1 MRQAIIFFVRWIY
14 MYNVNDSVLYG
25 KQGVCKIKDIVTEN
39 FTGKPVEYYTLE
51 PTFSDNTVI
60 YVPVENEELVAKM
73 HKILSAEEIDR
84 LIDEVKGTDTIWY
97 DDEKERKAKYNEIIS
112 KGDRKELLILIHT
125 LYLNKRKRESDG
137 KKMYVSDER
146 IMKEA
151 EKLIYEEFAAV
162 LNIKPGQVVEYIVN
176 KMAE

>member
-1 MRQAIIFFVRWIY
+1 

-39 FTGKPVEYYTLE
+39 FTGKPVKYYTLE
-51 PTFSDNTVI
+51 PAFNDNTVI

-73 HKILSAEEIDR
+73 HKILSAEEIDM
-84 LIDEVKGTDTIWY
+84 LIDEIRGSNVIWY
-97 DDEKERKAKYNEIIS
+97 DDEKERKIRYNEIIT
-112 KGDRKELLILIHT
+112 KGDRKEILMLINT
-125 LYLNKRKRESDG
+125 LYLNKKKREAEG

-146 IMKEA
+146 TMKEA

-176 KMAE
+176 KMEE

>member
-1 MRQAIIFFVRWIY
+1 

-39 FTGKPVEYYTLE
+39 FTGKPVKYYTLE
-51 PTFSDNTVI
+51 PAFNDNTVI

-73 HKILSAEEIDR
+73 HKILSAEEIDV
-84 LIDEVKGTDTIWY
+84 LIDEIRGSNVIWY
-97 DDEKERKAKYNEIIS
+97 DDEKERKIRYNEIIT
-112 KGDRKELLILIHT
+112 KGDRKEILMLINT
-125 LYLNKRKRESDG
+125 LYLNKKKREAEG

-146 IMKEA
+146 TMKEA

-176 KMAE
+176 KMEE

>member
-1 MRQAIIFFVRWIY
+1 

-25 KQGVCKIKDIVTEN
+25 KQGVCKIKNIVTEN

-51 PTFSDNTVI
+51 PAFSDNTVI
-60 YVPVENEELVAKM
+60 YVPVESEELVAKM

-84 LIDEVKGTDTIWY
+84 LINEVKDTDTIWY

-112 KGDRKELLILIHT
+112 KGDRKEILRLIHT
-125 LYLNKRKRESDG
+125 LYLNKKKREAEG
-137 KKMYVSDER
+137 KKMYVSDEKT
-146 IMKEA
+146 MKEA